1 MQNQVKSRSVT
12 AGARIKHT
20 VKAGESLASI
30 ALREYGDARFAR
42 LILTINRGEVANRCD
57 GFNNYAFI
65 FPSQIL
71 LLPTAEEA
79 QIYQRQF
86 FTETSRAKFDLAHY
100 ARPAMPSDI
109 IPSVVIN
116 SLSIS
121 NSNSNSTSGVD
132 QHIELESSAKK
143 LEAAKLAQ
151 KQAAEA
157 REEQLRAAKE
167 RAERVRAEFI
177 KAEEVRLEA
186 EQERQNQWQ
195 AEYNLASQRPHLH
208 LVAENA
214 TQDRQPNSNS
224 HFNSNPPSTI
234 DMTPPAAPQ
243 IAASKRE
250 SQKRVEIADDHELF
264 FSQGTLEITSLSHY
278 CRLMKF
284 EAMEAK
290 ASLMIK
296 LQVFDQNRW
305 QTIASYVVQKD
316 ATQRLAH
323 YSDGSFDFVNLEL
336 PRAVVKELSVSDFN
350 RNWKNYT
357 KVYFNHKEKTR
368 LEQLTGPAKMML
380 HAV

>member
-1 MQNQVKSRSVT
+1 MQNQARTRTLKSS
-12 AGARIKHT
+12 ARIKHA

-30 ALREYGDARFAR
+30 ALKEYGDARFAR

-57 GFNNYAFI
+57 GFNNYASI

-79 QIYQRQF
+79 QIYERQF

-100 ARPAMPSDI
+100 ARPAMPSDC
-109 IPSVVIN
+109 IPAMVLN
-116 SLSIS
+116 NFSIS
-121 NSNSNSTSGVD
+121 NIEVEHHVEIESTANRLRA
-132 QHIELESSAKK
+132 QAK
-143 LEAAKLAQ
+143 LEQA
-151 KQAAEA
+151 QAATA
-157 REEQLRAAKE
+157 REEQLKAAKD
-167 RAERVRAEFI
+167 RAERVKAEYL
-177 KAEEVRLEA
+177 KAEETRLAA
-186 EQERQNQWQ
+186 EQERQNTWQ
-195 AEYNLASQRPHLH
+195 AASQIASQRPHLH
-208 LVAENA
+208 LVAENSAASKQPIA
-214 TQDRQPNSNS
+214 TSTSNIS
-224 HFNSNPPSTI
+224 SSPSTI
-234 DMTPPAAPQ
+234 DMTPPAAQPK
-243 IAASKRE
+243 IASKRDKQHQAE
-250 SQKRVEIADDHELF
+250 TADDHELF

-284 EAMEAK
+284 EAMEAQ

-305 QTIASYVVQKD
+305 QTIASYVVQKET
-316 ATQRLAH
+316 TQRLAH

-357 KVYFNHKEKTR
+357 KVYFNHKEKIL

>member
-1 MQNQVKSRSVT
+1 MQNQARTRTLKSS
-12 AGARIKHT
+12 ARIKHA

-65 FPSQIL
+65 FPSQVL

-100 ARPAMPSDI
+100 ARPAMPSDS
-109 IPSVVIN
+109 IPAVVLSN
-116 SLSIS
+116 FSIS
-121 NSNSNSTSGVD
+121 NNEVEQHFEIESTANRLRAQV
-132 QHIELESSAKK
+132 K
-143 LEAAKLAQ
+143 LEQAQAATAREVQLKAAKD
-151 KQAAEA
+151 
-157 REEQLRAAKE
+157 
-167 RAERVRAEFI
+167 RAERVKAEYVRAEETRI
-177 KAEEVRLEA
+177 AA
-186 EQERQNQWQ
+186 EQERQNTWQ
-195 AEYNLASQRPHLH
+195 AASKLASQRPHLH
-208 LVAENA
+208 LVAENSA
-214 TQDRQPNSNS
+214 SSAQNSA
-224 HFNSNPPSTI
+224 HPTSNTSSSPSTI
-234 DMTPPAAPQ
+234 DMTPPAVQPKT
-243 IAASKRE
+243 ASYRDKQNRAE
-250 SQKRVEIADDHELF
+250 VADDHELF
-264 FSQGTLEITSLSHY
+264 FSKGTLEITSLSHY

-284 EAMEAK
+284 EAREPQ

-305 QTIASYVVQKD
+305 QTIASYVVQKE

-357 KVYFNHKEKTR
+357 KVYFNHKEKVL
-368 LEQLTGPAKMML
+368 LEQLTGPAEVML

>member
-1 MQNQVKSRSVT
+1 MQNQAKSRTLNSR
-12 AGARIKHT
+12 ARIKHA

-30 ALREYGDARFAR
+30 ALKEYGDARFAR

-65 FPSQIL
+65 FPSQVL
-71 LLPTAEEA
+71 LLPTTEEA

-100 ARPAMPSDI
+100 ARPAMPSDS
-109 IPSVVIN
+109 IPAVVLN
-116 SLSIS
+116 NLSIS
-121 NSNSNSTSGVD
+121 NNEVE
-132 QHIELESSAKK
+132 QHVELESTANRLRAQAK
-143 LEAAKLAQ
+143 LEQ
-151 KQAAEA
+151 VQAANA

-167 RAERVRAEFI
+167 RAERVKAEFL
-177 KAEEVRLEA
+177 KAEEARVAA
-186 EQERQNQWQ
+186 EQERQNAWQ
-195 AEYNLASQRPHLH
+195 AASQRPHLH
-208 LVAENA
+208 LVAENSA
-214 TQDRQPNSNS
+214 ASTELIANSS
-224 HFNSNPPSTI
+224 SSSSSTSRSSISPSTI
-234 DMTPPAAPQ
+234 DMTPPAAQPKM
-243 IAASKRE
+243 ASKRDK
-250 SQKRVEIADDHELF
+250 QHQAEIADDHELF

-284 EAMEAK
+284 EAMEAQ

-305 QTIASYVVQKD
+305 QTIASYVVQKE

-323 YSDGSFDFVNLEL
+323 YSDGSCDFVNLEL

-357 KVYFNHKEKTR
+357 KVYFNHKEKVL

>member
-1 MQNQVKSRSVT
+1 MGTKRETNFSQRYLLYPRNTPMQNQAKSRTVNS
-12 AGARIKHT
+12 AARIKHA

-30 ALREYGDARFAR
+30 ALKEYGDARFAR
-42 LILTINRGEVANRCD
+42 LILTINRGEVPNRCD

-71 LLPTAEEA
+71 LLPTTDEA

-100 ARPAMPSDI
+100 ARPAMPSDC
-109 IPSVVIN
+109 IPSAVLDN
-116 SLSIS
+116 FSIS
-121 NSNSNSTSGVD
+121 GNEVES
-132 QHIELESSAKK
+132 HFEIESSASR
-143 LEAAKLAQ
+143 LRAQAKEEQ

-167 RAERVRAEFI
+167 RAEQVKAEFI
-177 KAEEVRLEA
+177 RAEEARIA
-186 EQERQNQWQ
+186 AQHERENQWQ
-195 AEYNLASQRPHLH
+195 APAAPARPYLH
-208 LVAENA
+208 LVAENTTA
-214 TQDRQPNSNS
+214 A
-224 HFNSNPPSTI
+224 PSTI
-234 DMTPPAAPQ
+234 DMTPPAAPPRQ
-243 IAASKRE
+243 AAKR
-250 SQKRVEIADDHELF
+250 SQRQVEIADDHELF

-284 EAMEAK
+284 EAMEAQ

-305 QTIASYVVQKD
+305 QTIASYVVQKE

-357 KVYFNHKEKTR
+357 KVYFNHKEKIR
-368 LEQLTGPAKMML
+368 LEQLTGPANMMM

>member
-1 MQNQVKSRSVT
+1 MQNQVKSRSANT
-12 AGARIKHT
+12 GARIKHT

-30 ALREYGDARFAR
+30 ALKEYGDARFAR

-57 GFNNYAFI
+57 GFKNYAFI

-79 QIYQRQF
+79 QIYERQF

-109 IPSVVIN
+109 IPSVVLN
-116 SLSIS
+116 SFSIS
-121 NSNSNSTSGVD
+121 NKEVD
-132 QHIELESSAKK
+132 QHVELESTAKK
-143 LEAAKLAQ
+143 LAASKLEQ

-157 REEQLRAAKE
+157 REDQLRAAKE
-167 RAERVRAEFI
+167 RAERVKAEFI
-177 KAEEVRLEA
+177 KAEEVRLAA
-186 EQERQNQWQ
+186 EQESQNELQ
-195 AEYNLASQRPHLH
+195 AAAKLASQRPHLH
-208 LVAENA
+208 LVAENTA
-214 TQDRQPNSNS
+214 PNRHSGSNS
-224 HFNSNPPSTI
+224 QFNSNPPSSI
-234 DMTPPAAPQ
+234 DMTPPAAAQ
-243 IAASKRE
+243 KAASKRE
-250 SQKRVEIADDHELF
+250 SQRQIEIADDHELF

-284 EAMEAK
+284 EAMEAQ